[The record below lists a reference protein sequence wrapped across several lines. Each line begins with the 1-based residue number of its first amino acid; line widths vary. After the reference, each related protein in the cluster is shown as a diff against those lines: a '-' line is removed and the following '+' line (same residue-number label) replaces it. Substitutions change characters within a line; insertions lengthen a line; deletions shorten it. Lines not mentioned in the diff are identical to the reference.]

1 MREILFVNNTGN
13 TTVVIFF
20 VLFTVILV
28 MSGIKIV
35 PQASRVIVE
44 RLGKFHKIL
53 EPGIN
58 FIFPVLDRRKA
69 TSWIV
74 GGEIRNTTLIDI
86 REQVFDFPKQNV
98 ISHDNVVMEIN
109 ALLYFQI
116 NDPFKAVYEIANLP
130 LALEKLTQ
138 TSLRSVM
145 GEMDLDEIFSKR
157 AEINERLRVILD
169 EASDA
174 WGVKVT
180 RVEIQDVNPPASVQ
194 AAMQRQMEAERSR
207 RAMVTE
213 AEGKKTAQ
221 ILEAEGHKE
230 AQINRAEGEKQAVIL
245 DAEGRARARIRMGE
259 AEAEAV
265 VKVASAVKIAGGDP
279 TQYLIAL
286 KYMDTLSSVASG
298 NENKVVYLPYEATA
312 ILGSL
317 GGMKELFSK
326 DKTQTNA

>member
-1 MREILFVNNTGN
+1 MKEILFAGNTGD
-13 TTVVIFF
+13 TMVVIFF
-20 VLFTVILV
+20 VLFTIILV

-35 PQASRVIVE
+35 PQANRVIIE

-53 EPGIN
+53 SPGIN
-58 FIFPVLDRRKA
+58 FIFPALDRPKPI
-69 TSWIV
+69 SWLV
-74 GGEIRNTTLIDI
+74 GGTIRNTTLIDI
-86 REQVFDFPKQNV
+86 REQLYDFPKQNV
-98 ISHDNVVMEIN
+98 ISRDNVVMEIN

-116 NDPFKAVYEIANLP
+116 NDPFKALYEIANLP

-157 AEINERLRVILD
+157 AEINERLRIILD

-180 RVEIQDVNPPASVQ
+180 RVEIQDVNPPATVQ

-207 RAMVTE
+207 RATVTE
-213 AEGKKTAQ
+213 AEGQKKSQ
-221 ILEAEGHKE
+221 ILGAEGHKE
-230 AQINRAEGEKQAVIL
+230 AWINRAEGEKQAVIL
-245 DAEGRARARIRMGE
+245 DAEGRALARVKMGEGE
-259 AEAEAV
+259 AEAIGKIA
-265 VKVASAVKIAGGDP
+265 AAVKLAGGDP

-286 KYMDTLSSVASG
+286 KYMETLAAIAAG
-298 NENKVVYLPYEATA
+298 NENKIIYLPYEATA

-317 GGMKELFSK
+317 GGIKELFTR
-326 DKTQTNA
+326 DIPQA

>member
-1 MREILFVNNTGN
+1 MKEILLVTNMENMA
-13 TTVVIFF
+13 VVIFF
-20 VLFTVILV
+20 VLFTIILV
-28 MSGIKIV
+28 ISGIKIV
-35 PQASRVIVE
+35 PQANRVIVE
-44 RLGKFHKIL
+44 RLGKFHKVL
-53 EPGIN
+53 FPGIN
-58 FIFPVLDRRKA
+58 FIFPVLDRKKSI
-69 TSWIV
+69 SWLV
-74 GGEIRNTTLIDI
+74 GGTIRNTALIDV

-98 ISHDNVVMEIN
+98 ISRDNVVMEIN

-207 RAMVTE
+207 RATVTE
-213 AEGKKTAQ
+213 SEGKKKAQ

-230 AQINRAEGEKQAVIL
+230 AQINRAEGEKRALIL
-245 DAEGRARARIRMGE
+245 DAEGRAEARIKLGE
-259 AEAEAV
+259 AES
-265 VKVASAVKIAGGDP
+265 VAIGKIAAAIRNAGGDP
-279 TQYLIAL
+279 TQYLVAL
-286 KYMDTLSSVASG
+286 KYMETLAAMTSG
-298 NENKVVYLPYEATA
+298 QENKTVYLPYEATA

-317 GGMKELFSK
+317 GGIRELFIPEK
-326 DKTQTNA
+326 N